1 MAQQFLTP
9 LKAKLF
15 QLQEFLDFEH
25 AESPHFID
33 ENGAGRHGIAGV
45 GLGLMFGF
53 SAATVLLG
61 SAAGLPFPV
70 IQWCIFTCLL
80 AFFHIGE
87 WYVAAAYRPKELGYR
102 SWIINHSIAYTAAQL
117 AAAVEFWL
125 EWLLIPSIKGIT
137 WLVVLSTL
145 LCIGAIGVRIVGMS
159 QCGSNFDHIVMNHK
173 KEGHQLVTEGLY
185 QYLRHPSYFG
195 WFYWSVCSQLVL
207 GNPICFCGFFWAA
220 HGFFRDR
227 IPPEEETLVEIY
239 KEQYIAF
246 GERTPIGI
254 PFMKSHVE
262 YKGRASGNKS
272 E

>member
-1 MAQQFLTP
+1 MGRSVQVAWLAAMAQFLMP

-25 AESPHFID
+25 AESPHFVD

-102 SWIINHSIAYTAAQL
+102 SWIINHSMAYTAAQL

-125 EWLLIPSIKGIT
+125 EWLLIPSIKGHT

-173 KEGHQLVTEGLY
+173 KRRSPASNRRIVSIFA
-185 QYLRHPSYFG
+185 PSIVL
-195 WFYWSVCSQLVL
+195 WLVL
-207 GNPICFCGFFWAA
+207 LVSLLAAYSGQPDLLLWVHLGRARLFPGSNPIG
-220 HGFFRDR
+220 
-227 IPPEEETLVEIY
+227 
-239 KEQYIAF
+239 
-246 GERTPIGI
+246 
-254 PFMKSHVE
+254 
-262 YKGRASGNKS
+262 GRNSC
-272 E
+272 